1 MRDVVKVE
9 KIDAVNMRVTA
20 DPGIRQELMNYFSF
34 RPPGYQFTPSYK
46 NRIWDG
52 YYRLY
57 NPMKPYLLA
66 GLLEYIKKFCEDR
79 DYDLD
84 IEEGFNDAEEIHEG
98 YVEELAA
105 EIGAKL
111 KPRDYQIEYVLN
123 ALRNNRS
130 LSLSPTSSGKSFIQY
145 LIQQH
150 YYRAFGHRTLIIV
163 PTIGLVHQMAGDF
176 IDYGCEPD
184 LIYKIQG
191 GVDKNTKKPTVIS
204 TWQSLIKQ
212 PKEWF
217 DQFRVVLGDEAHL
230 YQAKSLQSIMGK
242 LDGAF
247 YRHGFTG
254 TISSDSK
261 VHRLILEGVFGPI
274 RKFVSTKDLIDQGT
288 VANFKVKALVL
299 SYDTETKK
307 SFAQA
312 LKKTD
317 KQKKYAAER
326 TFLFANN
333 RRNLFIR
340 NLVWSLSETNNLILF
355 DQIENQGNVL
365 NELLKK
371 EGRILHYIHGGT
383 SGDDREK
390 LRHMIE
396 NDPLKRHDIL
406 ASSGVFSTGVS
417 IKRID
422 NAIFTAGGKSE
433 IRTLQ
438 SIGRTLRKGNGSDNA
453 TLYDIADDLAIGS
466 FTNYTLKHFRARI
479 DMYAKEQF
487 PFKIYNIDL

>member
-1 MRDVVKVE
+1 MKDIVKVE
-9 KIDAVNMRVTA
+9 SIDAVYMRVTA

-46 NRIWDG
+46 NRVWDG
-52 YYRLY
+52 YVRLY
-57 NPMKPYLLA
+57 NPMKPVLFA
-66 GLLEYIKKFCEDR
+66 GLTEYLKKFCDDR
-79 DYDLD
+79 DYDLQID
-84 IEEGFNDAEEIHEG
+84 KDFNPREEIHDG
-98 YVEELAA
+98 YVEELAQ
-105 EIGAKL
+105 ELNAKL

-130 LSLSPTSSGKSFIQY
+130 LSLSPTSSGKSFIIY

-150 YYRAFGHRTLIIV
+150 YYRSYGHRTLIIV

-176 IDYGCEPD
+176 LDYGCNPD
-184 LIYKIQG
+184 DVYKIQG
-191 GVDKNTKKPTVIS
+191 GIDKNTKKPIVIS

-230 YQAKSLQSIMGK
+230 YQAKSLQTIMSK
-242 LDGAF
+242 LDGAY

-274 RKFVSTKDLIDQGT
+274 RRFVTTKDLIDQGT
-288 VANFKVKALVL
+288 VANFNVKALVL
-299 SYDTETKK
+299 TYDPEVKK

-317 KQKKYAAER
+317 KTKKYAAER
-326 TFLFANN
+326 TFLFANDK
-333 RRNLFIR
+333 RNLFIR
-340 NLVWSLSETNNLILF
+340 NLVWSLDKTNNLILF
-355 DQIENQGNVL
+355 DQIENQGEIL
-365 NELLKK
+365 RKLLEK

-383 SGDDREK
+383 SGDEREK
-390 LRHMIE
+390 VRHLIE

-417 IKRID
+417 IKRLD
-422 NAIFTAGGKSE
+422 NAIFTAAGKSE
-433 IRTLQ
+433 IRVLQ
-438 SIGRTLRKGNGSDNA
+438 SIGRTLRKGNGSDDA

-466 FTNYTLKHFRARI
+466 FTNYTLKHFRTRI
-479 DMYAKEQF
+479 EMYSKEQF
-487 PFKIYNIDL
+487 PFKIYNINL